1 MRDEKPRA
9 EEVAAEACARV
20 ALAKLLK
27 AAITACFRPEPECI
41 SICKSRPGAGV
52 IRYA

>member
-41 SICKSRPGAGV
+41 CFCKSKPVPGV
-52 IRYA
+52 TRYV